1 MVELQPKK
9 TRAELSL
16 SFVQSVRRNEM
27 KCQRCGN
34 DKEAEFR
41 VVSDILDMK
50 VCADCA
56 AEARRIGLSLE
67 IVAIDA
73 ADNDRAASNDGRQ
86 RRGGKI
92 PTGSKHRRQTQRRVA

>member
-1 MVELQPKK
+1 
-9 TRAELSL
+9 
-16 SFVQSVRRNEM
+16 M

-56 AEARRIGLSLE
+56 GEARKIGLSLTT
-67 IVAIDA
+67 VKIDDA
-73 ADNDRAASNDGRQ
+73 TNDRGASKDGRQ
-86 RRGGKI
+86 RRDGKI
-92 PTGSKHRRQTQRRVA
+92 DSTGSKHRHQTQRRVA

>member
-1 MVELQPKK
+1 
-9 TRAELSL
+9 
-16 SFVQSVRRNEM
+16 M

-67 IVAIDA
+67 IVAIDEA
-73 ADNDRAASNDGRQ
+73 NNDRATSNDGRQ
-86 RRGGKI
+86 RRSGKI
-92 PTGSKHRRQTQRRVA
+92 GSTGSKHRRQTQRRVA